1 MREKKYLW
9 TKITKYL
16 LDGMYFGGM
25 MVTVTLPFS
34 LKWIG
39 EHYLPGVS
47 EHFLPALLVYVIL
60 GILAVLLI
68 GELRKMFRTVLEEN
82 CFVRENVRSLNRM
95 SVYAAFIAVMS
106 VVRMLVYATLAM
118 CVVILVFVIAG
129 LFSRVLAMVFEQ
141 AVTYKEE
148 NDLTI

>member
-25 MVTVTLPFS
+25 LVTVTLPFS

-47 EHFLPALLVYVIL
+47 ENLIPALLVYVIL

-95 SVYAAFIAVMS
+95 SVYAACIAVMS
-106 VVRMLVYATLAM
+106 VVRMFVYATLAM

-129 LFSRVLAMVFEQ
+129 LFSRVLAMVFDQ